1 MGEALKAMQI
11 VTNEKRPKPEPLL
24 YSLESASQPS
34 NKKPE
39 QSTRRLQSMWEG
51 EGEGEGGGWGEGGF
65 ESKSAV
71 KINGDVFRDPLR
83 IELDIYN

>member
-11 VTNEKRPKPEPLL
+11 VTNEKRLKPEPLL

-51 EGEGEGGGWGEGGF
+51 EGEGEGGGGVRGF

-71 KINGDVFRDPLR
+71 KMNGDVFRDPLR
-83 IELDIYN
+83 IELDVYN